1 MQLDISDQIRE
12 KLAKKHGVT
21 EKEIRQCFENRD
33 GGFLE
38 DTRED
43 HKTDPP
49 TQWFVAET
57 NSRRKLKVVFI
68 ARQAGNGIRIAI
80 RTAYPANA
88 DEIRIY
94 ERFGK

>member
-1 MQLDISDQIRE
+1 VKIEISDSIRE
-12 KLAKKHGVT
+12 KLLKKHGVT
-21 EKEIRQCFENRD
+21 PEEVSQCFANRE

-38 DTRED
+38 DTREE
-43 HKTDPP
+43 HRTDPP
-49 TQWFVAET
+49 TQWFVSET
-57 NSRRKLKVVFI
+57 DRRRKLKVVFI
-68 ARQAGNGIRIAI
+68 ARQTRDGPRIFI

>member
-1 MQLDISDQIRE
+1 MKLNISAQVRE
-12 KLAKKHGVT
+12 KLEKKHGVT
-21 EKEIRQCFENRD
+21 ENEIRQCFENRE

-38 DTRED
+38 DAREE
-43 HKTDPP
+43 HQTDPP

-57 NSRRKLKVVFI
+57 NKRRKLKVVFI
-68 ARQAGNGIRIAI
+68 ARQTKDGIRIAI

-94 ERFGK
+94 EKFGK

>member
-1 MQLDISDQIRE
+1 MKLEISDAIRE

-21 EKEIRQCFENRD
+21 PDEIRQCFENRD

-38 DTRED
+38 DTREQ
-43 HKTDPP
+43 HRTDPP

-57 NSRRKLKVVFI
+57 NKRRKLKIAFI
-68 ARQAGNGIRIAI
+68 ARQTRDGLRIFI
-80 RTAYPANA
+80 RTAYPANS

-94 ERFGK
+94 ERLGK